1 MLEFET
7 LALEEA
13 APHVLIVRLN
23 RPEVANALNTR
34 MGRDLLALWTALTE
48 DSRGLRC
55 VVFSATGG
63 RAFCAG
69 DTWLTPSGITVPQ
82 SPSNAP

>member
-7 LALEEA
+7 LALAEA

-34 MGRDLLALWTALTE
+34 MGRDLLGSGPIKKLAARTE
-48 DSRGLRC
+48 G
-55 VVFSATGG
+55 
-63 RAFCAG
+63 
-69 DTWLTPSGITVPQ
+69 
-82 SPSNAP
+82 

>member
-7 LALEEA
+7 LALAEA

-34 MGRDLLALWTALTE
+34 MGRDLLAVCRIQITAAA
-48 DSRGLRC
+48 SRSR
-55 VVFSATGG
+55 
-63 RAFCAG
+63 
-69 DTWLTPSGITVPQ
+69 
-82 SPSNAP
+82 